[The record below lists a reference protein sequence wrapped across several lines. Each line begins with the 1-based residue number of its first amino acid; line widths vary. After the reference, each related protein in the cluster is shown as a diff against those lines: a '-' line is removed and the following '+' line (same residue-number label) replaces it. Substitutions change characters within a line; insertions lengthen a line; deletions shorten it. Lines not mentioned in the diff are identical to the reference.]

1 MSYGCDLS
9 VETRTRS
16 LRYAGVIAVAVF
28 GLYGAATSKFDICAK
43 LEESGGYRIC
53 CQADLPLSVFLLRHA
68 SH

>member
-53 CQADLPLSVFLLRHA
+53 CQADLPPPS
-68 SH
+68 SC